1 MVCINVDIKNEQDL
15 VGGMKYRGDRIA
27 VFIYQNM
34 LVFLVHSFKIKKNPS
49 FPEHND
55 VVTDLKI
62 LWKCTL
68 HKFYN
73 IMHRQFFKL
82 VNNKARLR
90 RRVVDRNWN
99 LAWFCSYVI
108 IWVLNL
114 NPLSRFNI
122 KPNVKFYEDKSNS
135 NAINGNSLMFQWG
148 LHCFKWRIW
157 EEKSIK

>member
-62 LWKCTL
+62 L
-68 HKFYN
+68 
-73 IMHRQFFKL
+73 
-82 VNNKARLR
+82 
-90 RRVVDRNWN
+90 
-99 LAWFCSYVI
+99 
-108 IWVLNL
+108 
-114 NPLSRFNI
+114 
-122 KPNVKFYEDKSNS
+122 
-135 NAINGNSLMFQWG
+135 
-148 LHCFKWRIW
+148 
-157 EEKSIK
+157 